1 MIVPEKSYQEYHDL
15 LEKVHSQIMSI
26 KIDMNNAALRK
37 KWGRAIAAYDCL
49 DDAIDAILEFDT
61 LVEKAYN
68 ARRPILYYYGILQA
82 FSIQIDALKQ
92 LHQFFYG
99 NQNIKLA
106 RNKVNVAEI
115 RNDIVHSCSKIGKES
130 CFIAKCNN
138 MSIGSLNYG
147 IYGEDKSFTEKNIDL
162 RNICL
167 TQVQSICDVMNEF
180 LTIPKEQIFFYKEY
194 VCTKS

>member
-1 MIVPEKSYQEYHDL
+1 MVIPENVYQEYHDL
-15 LEKVHSQIMSI
+15 LENVHSRIMSI
-26 KIDMNNAALRK
+26 KIDMNNATLRK

-49 DDAIDAILEFDT
+49 DDAIDAILEFDI
-61 LVEKAYN
+61 LGEKSYR

-99 NQNIKLA
+99 NQNVKLK
-106 RNKVNVAEI
+106 RNEVNVADI
-115 RNDIVHSCSKIGKES
+115 RNDIVHSCNKSEKES

-138 MSIGSLNYG
+138 MDIGSLNYG

-162 RNICL
+162 REICL
-167 TQVQSICDVMNEF
+167 TQVQSICDIVRNF
-180 LTIPKEQIFFYKEY
+180 LSIPQDQIFFYKEF
-194 VCTKS
+194 VNKKS

>member
-1 MIVPEKSYQEYHDL
+1 MIIPESEYHEYRDL

-26 KIDMNNAALRK
+26 KVDMNDATLRK

-49 DDAIDAILEFDT
+49 DDAIDAIVEFDT
-61 LVEKAYN
+61 LGEKAYS

-99 NQNIKLA
+99 NQKVTLA
-106 RNKVNVAEI
+106 KNKVNVAEI

-138 MSIGSLNYG
+138 MDIGSLNYG
-147 IYGEDKSFTEKNIDL
+147 VYGEDKSFDEKNIDL
-162 RNICL
+162 RGICL
-167 TQVQSICDVMNEF
+167 TQVQSICDVMKDLLSVPND
-180 LTIPKEQIFFYKEY
+180 QIFFYKEF